1 MIQALE
7 TERATPLET
16 VERWCAAHGGRLA
29 QIASE
34 QTRNGEL
41 VRDALQEVWLGLLRC
56 RPPDAVAADPQ
67 RLFAWLLVAVRRR
80 AVDLLRRER
89 LRSHRSL
96 DEAADLAP
104 DTPTEAARREEG
116 ERVRS
121 VMDSLAANC
130 KGDARLLE
138 LRYFDERSVAE
149 IAELLGLTPR
159 AVSARLQRA
168 KRKFRDAWLAGG
180 GGNSD

>member
-16 VERWCAAHGGRLA
+16 VERWCGAHGGRLA

-41 VRDALQEVWLGLLRC
+41 VRDALQEVWLGLCTLG
-56 RPPDAVAADPQ
+56 PPDEVAADPQ
-67 RLFAWLLVAVRRR
+67 RLFAWLLIAVRRR
-80 AVDLLRRER
+80 VVDLLRRER

-96 DEAADLAP
+96 DEAADFAK
-104 DTPTEAARREEG
+104 DTPTEAARRESG

-130 KGDARLLE
+130 EGDARLLE
-138 LRYFDERSVAE
+138 LLYFDDRSVAQ

-168 KRKFRDAWLAGG
+168 KRKFRDAWRGG
-180 GGNSD
+180 

>member
-41 VRDALQEVWLGLLRC
+41 VRDALQEVWLGLLYT

-80 AVDLLRRER
+80 VVDLLRREH
-89 LRSHRSL
+89 LSHGPL
-96 DEAADLAP
+96 DEAADFAR
-104 DTPTEAARREEG
+104 DTPTETARREEG

-121 VMDSLAANC
+121 VMASLAANC
-130 KGDARLLE
+130 EGDARLLE
-138 LRYFDERSVAE
+138 LLYFDDHSVAQV
-149 IAELLGLTPR
+149 AELLGLTPR

>member
-80 AVDLLRRER
+80 AVAPVLAEGRPVAAGDAVPDREVHDVEAGAVHDRVDL
-89 LRSHRSL
+89 
-96 DEAADLAP
+96 
-104 DTPTEAARREEG
+104 
-116 ERVRS
+116 V
-121 VMDSLAANC
+121 LAAVR
-130 KGDARLLE
+130 GDH
-138 LRYFDERSVAE
+138 
-149 IAELLGLTPR
+149 
-159 AVSARLQRA
+159 
-168 KRKFRDAWLAGG
+168 
-180 GGNSD
+180 